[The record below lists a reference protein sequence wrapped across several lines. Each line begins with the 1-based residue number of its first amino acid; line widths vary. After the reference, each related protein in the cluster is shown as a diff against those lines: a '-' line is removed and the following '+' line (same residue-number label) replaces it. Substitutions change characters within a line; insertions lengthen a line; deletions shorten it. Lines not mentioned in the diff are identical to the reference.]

1 MHPEVAAR
9 LRSIVRSI
17 QRTDLFI
24 VGLDY
29 PIYANVDYL
38 HCAVERQL
46 EIIGANHSIS
56 ARLDDTL
63 GEAIPLLRDIVDL
76 RERIA
81 QADSLLDT
89 HMIWMVTQRDLPALR
104 AQVLAVLG

>member
-17 QRTDLFI
+17 HRTDLFI

-29 PIYANVDYL
+29 PIYANVDHL

-46 EIIGANHSIS
+46 EIIGANLSIAS
-56 ARLDDTL
+56 RLDPTL
-63 GEAIPLLRDIVDL
+63 ADAVPCLRDIVAL
-76 RERIA
+76 RGRIS

-104 AQVLAVLG
+104 AQVLAVLR